1 VSTRYVCIHG
11 HFYQPPR
18 ESPWLEEIARQE
30 SARPYHDWNERVTKE
45 AYAPNAFS
53 RMLDERGHID
63 RIVNNYARISFNFG
77 PTLLR
82 WMEDEAPD
90 TYEAVLEADRTSA
103 ERFSGQGS
111 AMAQAFGHMIMPLAT
126 SRDKGTQIHW
136 GIRDFQHRFGRDPR
150 GMWLPETAVDLE
162 CLDLMAAEGIEFTI
176 LAPRQ
181 AAAVRG
187 PEHED
192 WEGVEGE
199 RVDPGRAYRVALP
212 SGRDMVVFF
221 YDGGLSRAVAFER
234 LLTDGTM
241 LARRLLDAAGPG
253 RGPNSLIHIATDG
266 ETYGHHHRHGEMA
279 LSYAL
284 RLIEDD
290 SEVHLTNY
298 AEYLDRHPPE
308 WEARIV
314 EDSSWSCVHGVE
326 RWRADC
332 GCTTGDHGEWSQQWR
347 APLREALDWL
357 RDQFIARYEGA
368 AGELLDDP
376 WGARTRYVD
385 VVLDREPENVH
396 GFLDRE
402 AGRDLEHAERVRALQ
417 LLELQRN
424 AMLMYTSCGW
434 FFDDLARIETLQV
447 LRYAARTL
455 HLNEVLFGDDLSE
468 EFLSRLARA
477 RSNVPALGTGADLY
491 RARIAPER
499 IGLAR
504 VGAHY
509 AVASFFENGDHEA
522 GTEDRVYAYTVRV
535 GDRRRHAAG
544 GVRFEV
550 GHLNVTSR
558 ITLTSG
564 RFSYGI
570 LHMGD
575 HHLVGGVRSF
585 GDEERYQEL
594 VDPMVKDFER
604 GATLEIIRTLDREF
618 HASDYSLHSLLQ
630 DEQERVV
637 RRILE
642 GSLADAEGT
651 LGRLYEGRMPLM
663 RFLAG
668 LGIAQ
673 PPPFRAAG
681 EFTLNTRLERE
692 LRRDRPDPSTL
703 EEIFH
708 EARLTGLRVDRETLR
723 HAAEGAITRLLARL
737 REAPDDPER
746 LVEAR
751 RLIDFVHSLPFSTD
765 LWAAQNTY
773 FEILQKDY
781 PERVARSR
789 DGDREARWW
798 VEEFQSMGQA
808 LAVAVPEAGEDA
820 PEPATPPE

>member
-1 VSTRYVCIHG
+1 MSHRYICIHG

-30 SARPYHDWNERVTKE
+30 SARPFHDWNERVTKE

-53 RMLDERGHID
+53 RILDERGRIQ

-82 WMEDEAPD
+82 WMEKEAPE
-90 TYEAVLEADRTSA
+90 TYGAILEADRRSA

-126 SRDKGTQIHW
+126 SRDKGTQVHW

-162 CLDLMAAEGIEFTI
+162 TLDLMAAEGIEFTV

-181 AAAVRG
+181 AQAVRG
-187 PEHED
+187 PGHDE

-199 RVDPGRAYRVALP
+199 RVNPGRGYRVALP
-212 SGRDMVVFF
+212 SGREIVAFF

-234 LLTDGTM
+234 LLVDGAA
-241 LARRLLDAAGPG
+241 LAQRLLEAGGG
-253 RGPNSLIHIATDG
+253 RGTPDSLSHIATDG

-284 RLIEDD
+284 QLMEDEP
-290 SEVHLTNY
+290 EVHLTNY
-298 AEYLDRHPPE
+298 GEYLDRHPPD

-314 EDSSWSCVHGVE
+314 ENSSWSCAHGVE

-332 GCTTGDHGEWSQQWR
+332 GCSTGSHTEWRQRWR

-357 RDQFIARYEGA
+357 RDELASRYEEA
-368 AGELLDDP
+368 AGERLDDP

-385 VVLDREPENVH
+385 VILNREPDNVH
-396 GFLDRE
+396 AFLDRE
-402 AGRDLEHAERVRALQ
+402 ARHELDHPERVRTLQ

-468 EFLSRLARA
+468 EFLGRLARA
-477 RSNVPALGTGADLY
+477 RSNVAALGTGADLY
-491 RARIAPER
+491 RNRIAPER
-499 IGLAR
+499 VGLGR

-509 AVASFFENGDHEA
+509 AVASFFENGEGGA
-522 GTEDRVYAYTVRV
+522 GDEDRVYCYGVNV
-535 GDRRRHAAG
+535 GDRRRQAAG
-544 GVRFEV
+544 GIRFDL
-550 GHLNVTSR
+550 GHLKVTSR
-558 ITLTSG
+558 ITLTSA

-585 GDEERYQEL
+585 DGEEAYREL
-594 VDPMVKDFER
+594 ADLMIQDFER
-604 GATLEIIRTLDREF
+604 GDTLEIIRTLDREF
-618 HASDYSLHSLLQ
+618 HASDYSLQSLFQ

-637 RRILE
+637 NRILE
-642 GSLADAEGT
+642 SSLAEAEGT
-651 LGRLYEGRMPLM
+651 MGKLYEGRMPLM

-668 LGIAQ
+668 LGIPQ

-692 LRRDRPDPSTL
+692 LRSRRPDPATL
-703 EEIFH
+703 DEIFH
-708 EARLTGLRVDRETLR
+708 EARLTALRVDRETLR
-723 HAAEGAITRLLARL
+723 HAAEDAVSRLLFRL
-737 REAPDDPER
+737 QEAPDDPER
-746 LVEAR
+746 LEDAR

-773 FEILQKDY
+773 FEILEVGY
-781 PERVARSR
+781 PEQVERSTA
-789 DGDREARWW
+789 GDREAQWW
-798 VEEFQSMGQA
+798 VEEFRAIGDA
-808 LAVAVPEAGEDA
+808 LGIAVPEAA
-820 PEPATPPE
+820 A